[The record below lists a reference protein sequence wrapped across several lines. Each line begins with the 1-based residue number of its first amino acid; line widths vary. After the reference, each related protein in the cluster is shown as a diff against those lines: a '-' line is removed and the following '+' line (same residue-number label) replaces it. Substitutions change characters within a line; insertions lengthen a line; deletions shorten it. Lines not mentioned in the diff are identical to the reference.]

1 MFGSRSVLGQLRPFH
16 QLSNSSSSSQRL
28 SLWHLEHHLSTCS
41 ISEPQY
47 EHMSL
52 VEDFGADAEVFC
64 FGGLLLLL
72 KNDIKELYILKSLAR
87 ITFFEVARLW

>member
-1 MFGSRSVLGQLRPFH
+1 MFAQVSGLGCIDLGDRRSEVQILSARPFH
-16 QLSNSSSSSQRL
+16 QLSNSSSSSHLL
-28 SLWHLEHHLSTCS
+28 SLLHTGHHLSTGS

-72 KNDIKELYILKSLAR
+72 KNDINSPEK
-87 ITFFEVARLW
+87 

>member
-1 MFGSRSVLGQLRPFH
+1 
-16 QLSNSSSSSQRL
+16 
-28 SLWHLEHHLSTCS
+28 
-41 ISEPQY
+41 
-47 EHMSL
+47 MSL

-72 KNDIKELYILKSLAR
+72 KNDIKELYILKSLVC

>member
-1 MFGSRSVLGQLRPFH
+1 MHTG
-16 QLSNSSSSSQRL
+16 
-28 SLWHLEHHLSTCS
+28 HHLSAGS

-52 VEDFGADAEVFC
+52 VEDFVADAEVLR

-72 KNDIKELYILKSLAR
+72 KNDIKKLYILKSLVR